1 MLISIE
7 RLIDGLV
14 QTLTE
19 AVLPDVRTPFARGQV
34 YAAIDVLRNMRDR
47 IEEKVAFLEAE
58 TASAQAAL
66 DQAAASL
73 RAGGAAAAASVAAQ
87 IEAVRATAPPVPPSA
102 RRASLRQALIE
113 AMTALDALPS
123 EIAAAARSAIASHL
137 SAQVMRD
144 VADLKPSLLSEISR
158 G

>member
-1 MLISIE
+1 MLIPID
-7 RLIDGLV
+7 RLIDGVV

-34 YAAIDVLRNMRDR
+34 YAAIDVLRNLRDR

-58 TASAQAAL
+58 IGSAQEAL
-66 DQAAASL
+66 DQAVANL
-73 RAGGAAAAASVAAQ
+73 RAGGAGDAVAAQ
-87 IEAVRATAPPVPPSA
+87 IAAARAAAPQTPASA
-102 RRASLRQALIE
+102 RRASLRQTLIE
-113 AMTALDALPS
+113 AMTALDTLPG
-123 EIAAAARSAIASHL
+123 ETAAAARAAIATHL
-137 SAQVMRD
+137 ASQAMRD

>member
-1 MLISIE
+1 MLIPID

-34 YAAIDVLRNMRDR
+34 YAAIDVLRNLRDR
-47 IEEKVAFLEAE
+47 IEEKVASLEAE
-58 TASAQAAL
+58 AGSAQAAL

-73 RAGGAAAAASVAAQ
+73 RTGGAGVADTVAAQ
-87 IEAVRATAPPVPPSA
+87 IEAARAAAPRTPAGA

-113 AMTALDALPS
+113 AMTALDTLPS
-123 EIAAAARSAIASHL
+123 EIAAAARAAISGHLASQ
-137 SAQVMRD
+137 AMRD

>member
-1 MLISIE
+1 MI
-7 RLIDGLV
+7 
-14 QTLTE
+14 
-19 AVLPDVRTPFARGQV
+19 PCP
-34 YAAIDVLRNMRDR
+34 
-47 IEEKVAFLEAE
+47 VAP
-58 TASAQAAL
+58 
-66 DQAAASL
+66 
-73 RAGGAAAAASVAAQ
+73 
-87 IEAVRATAPPVPPSA
+87 EAVRATAPPVPPSA